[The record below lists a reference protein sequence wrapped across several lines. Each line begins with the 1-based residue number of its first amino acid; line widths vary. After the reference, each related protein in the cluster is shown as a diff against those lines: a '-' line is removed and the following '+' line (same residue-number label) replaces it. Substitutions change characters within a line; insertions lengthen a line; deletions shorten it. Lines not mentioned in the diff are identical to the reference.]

1 MSAQFDKYAK
11 DYRDMHAGSV
21 AASGEEPE
29 YFHRYKAE
37 WLAARFGSALG
48 APVLDFGAGIGNLTR
63 ELTPLFGQVHGY
75 DPSGESLDLARQ
87 RAPGATFFSDRAQ
100 LPERSYAVAILANVL
115 HHVPPA
121 DRPELVAFVASRLR
135 PGGALVLWEHNPMNP
150 LTRKAVRDCPFDE
163 DAILLWP
170 SELRSL
176 LRGAGTKELRRDWV
190 VFFPA
195 ALSKLR
201 FLERR
206 LRLCPLGA
214 QCVMTGLAS

>member
-37 WLAARFGSALG
+37 WLAARFGQVTG
-48 APVLDFGAGIGNLTR
+48 PVLDFGAGIGNLTR
-63 ELTPLFGQVHGY
+63 ELTPHFAEVHGY
-75 DPSGESLDLARQ
+75 DPSGESLDLART
-87 RAPGATFFSDRAQ
+87 RAPGARFFSNREE
-100 LPERSYAVAILANVL
+100 LPEGRYAFAILANVL

-121 DRPELVAFVASRLR
+121 DRTELVAFVASRLA
-135 PGGALVLWEHNPMNP
+135 PGGSLVLWEHNPLNP

-170 SELRSL
+170 SELRRL
-176 LRGAGTKELRRDWV
+176 LEAAGTRKLRRDWV

-195 ALSKLR
+195 ALAKLR
-201 FLERR
+201 FLEKS

-214 QCVMTGLAS
+214 QCVMTGERG

>member
-1 MSAQFDKYAK
+1 MSAQFDRYAK

-37 WLAARFGSALG
+37 WLQARFGAAAAG
-48 APVLDFGAGIGNLTR
+48 PVLDFGAGIGNLTR
-63 ELTPLFGQVHGY
+63 ELTPLFGEVHGY
-75 DPSGESLDLARQ
+75 DPSSESLDMARE
-87 RAPGATFFSDRAQ
+87 RAPGATFFSDRAR
-100 LPERSYAVAILANVL
+100 LPADTYAIAILANVL
-115 HHVPPA
+115 HHVPLPE
-121 DRPELVAFVASRLR
+121 RPELVQFVASRLK
-135 PGGALVLWEHNPMNP
+135 PGGVLVLWEHNPLNP

-170 SELRSL
+170 GELRRL
-176 LRGAGTKELRRDWV
+176 LRSANTRQLRRDWV

-201 FLERR
+201 FLERS

-214 QCVMTGLAS
+214 QCVMSGVRS

>member
-1 MSAQFDKYAK
+1 M
-11 DYRDMHAGSV
+11 
-21 AASGEEPE
+21 
-29 YFHRYKAE
+29 
-37 WLAARFGSALG
+37 AR
-48 APVLDFGAGIGNLTR
+48 
-63 ELTPLFGQVHGY
+63 E
-75 DPSGESLDLARQ
+75 
-87 RAPGATFFSDRAQ
+87 RAPGATFYSDREQ
-100 LPERSYAVAILANVL
+100 LPERTYAIAILANVL

-121 DRPELVAFVASRLR
+121 ERAELVTFVASRLR

-176 LRGAGTKELRRDWV
+176 LATAGTHNVRRDWV

-201 FLERR
+201 FLERS

-214 QCVMTGLAS
+214 QCVVTGEKS

>member
-37 WLAARFGSALG
+37 WLQARFGAAAG
-48 APVLDFGAGIGNLTR
+48 PVLDFGAGIGNLTR
-63 ELTPLFGQVHGY
+63 ELTPLFDEVHGY
-75 DPSGESLDLARQ
+75 DPSRDSLDMARE
-87 RAPGATFFSDRAQ
+87 RAPGATFFAERAE
-100 LPERSYAVAILANVL
+100 LPAATYAVAILANVL
-115 HHVPPA
+115 HHVAPA
-121 DRPELVAFVASRLR
+121 ERVELVQFVASRLK

-176 LRGAGTKELRRDWV
+176 QNSAGTRNLRRDWV

-201 FLERR
+201 FLERS

-214 QCVMTGLAS
+214 QCVVTGERP

>member
-37 WLAARFGSALG
+37 WLASRFVGNARG
-48 APVLDFGAGIGNLTR
+48 PVLDFGAGIGNLTR
-63 ELTPLFGQVHGY
+63 ELTPLFDSVDGY
-75 DPSGESLDLARQ
+75 DPSNDSLELART
-87 RAPGATFFSDRAQ
+87 RAPGASFFHDREQ
-100 LPERSYAVAILANVL
+100 LPEAHYAIAILANVL

-121 DRPELVAFVASRLR
+121 ERAELVAFVASRLR
-135 PGGALVLWEHNPMNP
+135 PGGALVLWEHNPLNP

-170 SELRSL
+170 SELKSL
-176 LRGAGTKELRRDWV
+176 LTHAGTKNQRRDWV

-201 FLERR
+201 FLERS

-214 QCVMTGLAS
+214 QCVMVGERS